1 MTAHNEETA
10 QTPDRALPVP
20 DCSPPPDHGP
30 LLQPATAPPTANT
43 SRRALLVMAKQPIA
57 GSAKTRL
64 VPPLTSTSAASL
76 YLCFLQ
82 DVLATVRAAA
92 RLEPFDPVIAYTPP
106 AAQDFFRQL
115 APDFWLIPQ
124 QSPAR
129 TSNLDPPSE
138 PTAASPAS
146 RPAAAPPSQSGA
158 APQHETLVHHPDPL
172 GDRLQFVLSAALD
185 SGRRQVVAINSDSP
199 TLQPEL
205 LCTAFQRLDDPR
217 TDAVFGPCTDGGYY
231 LIGVKKPPGR
241 LVTAVQMSTPTV
253 LSDTLAIAAAA
264 GLQVDLLPEW
274 YDVDSA
280 EDLERLSTEL
290 AAHPERAPASSRFLT
305 EPWTSTSSSQP

>member
-10 QTPDRALPVP
+10 QTADSALPVP
-20 DCSPPPDHGP
+20 DDLPLPDYGP
-30 LLQPATAPPTANT
+30 LIRPAIAPPVDNT

-57 GSAKTRL
+57 GRAKTRL
-64 VPPLTSTSAASL
+64 VPPLTSNAAASL

-92 RLEPFDPVIAYTPP
+92 RLEPFDPVIAYTP
-106 AAQDFFRQL
+106 AAARDFFRQL

-124 QSPAR
+124 QSPVRA
-129 TSNLDPPSE
+129 S
-138 PTAASPAS
+138 AASRRDTAS
-146 RPAAAPPSQSGA
+146 PSPSRA
-158 APQHETLVHHPDPL
+158 APQQETLVHHPDRL
-172 GDRLQFVLSAALD
+172 GDRLQFVLTAAL
-185 SGRRQVVAINSDSP
+185 GRGLRQVVAINSDSP
-199 TLQPEL
+199 TLPPEL
-205 LCTAFQRLDDPR
+205 LITAFRRLDHPQV
-217 TDAVFGPCTDGGYY
+217 DAVFGPCTDGGYY
-231 LIGVKKPPGR
+231 LIGVKSSPGR
-241 LVTAVQMSTPTV
+241 LVTDVQMSTPTV
-253 LSDTLAIAAAA
+253 LSDTLAIAADE

-280 EDLERLSTEL
+280 NDLERLTAEL

>member
-10 QTPDRALPVP
+10 QTADSALPVP
-20 DCSPPPDHGP
+20 DDLPLPDYGP
-30 LLQPATAPPTANT
+30 LIRPAIAPPVDNT

-57 GSAKTRL
+57 GRAKTRL
-64 VPPLTSTSAASL
+64 VPPLTSNAAASL

-92 RLEPFDPVIAYTPP
+92 RLEPFDPVIAYTP
-106 AAQDFFRQL
+106 AAARDFFRQL

-124 QSPAR
+124 QSPAPA
-129 TSNLDPPSE
+129 S
-138 PTAASPAS
+138 AASRHDTAS
-146 RPAAAPPSQSGA
+146 PSPSRA
-158 APQHETLVHHPDPL
+158 APQQETLVHHPDRL
-172 GDRLQFVLSAALD
+172 GDRLQFVLTAAL
-185 SGRRQVVAINSDSP
+185 GRGLRQVVAINSDSP
-199 TLQPEL
+199 TLPPEL
-205 LCTAFQRLDDPR
+205 LITAFRRLDHPQV
-217 TDAVFGPCTDGGYY
+217 DAVFGPCTDGGYY
-231 LIGVKKPPGR
+231 LIGVKSSPGR
-241 LVTAVQMSTPTV
+241 LVTDVQMSTPTV
-253 LSDTLAIAAAA
+253 LSDTLAIAADE

-280 EDLERLSTEL
+280 NDLERLTAEL

>member
-10 QTPDRALPVP
+10 QTADSALPVP
-20 DCSPPPDHGP
+20 DDLPLPDYGP
-30 LLQPATAPPTANT
+30 LIRPAIAPPVDNT

-57 GSAKTRL
+57 GRAKTRL
-64 VPPLTSTSAASL
+64 VPPLTSNAAASL

-92 RLEPFDPVIAYTPP
+92 RLEPFDPVIAYTP
-106 AAQDFFRQL
+106 AAARDFFRQL

-124 QSPAR
+124 QSPAPA
-129 TSNLDPPSE
+129 S
-138 PTAASPAS
+138 AASRHDTAS
-146 RPAAAPPSQSGA
+146 PSPSRA
-158 APQHETLVHHPDPL
+158 APQQETLVHHPDRL
-172 GDRLQFVLSAALD
+172 GDRLQFVLTAAL
-185 SGRRQVVAINSDSP
+185 GRGLRQVVAINSDSP
-199 TLQPEL
+199 TLPPEL
-205 LCTAFQRLDDPR
+205 LITAFRRLDHPQV
-217 TDAVFGPCTDGGYY
+217 DAVFGPCTDGGYY
-231 LIGVKKPPGR
+231 LIGVKSSPGR
-241 LVTAVQMSTPTV
+241 LVTDVQMSTPTV
-253 LSDTLAIAAAA
+253 LSDTLAIAADE

-280 EDLERLSTEL
+280 NDLERLSAEL

>member
-10 QTPDRALPVP
+10 QTADSALPVP
-20 DCSPPPDHGP
+20 DDLPHPDYSPLIRPAIVPPVD
-30 LLQPATAPPTANT
+30 NT

-57 GSAKTRL
+57 GRAKTRL
-64 VPPLTSTSAASL
+64 VPPLTSNAAASL

-106 AAQDFFRQL
+106 AARDFFRQL

-124 QSPAR
+124 QSPAPA
-129 TSNLDPPSE
+129 S
-138 PTAASPAS
+138 AASWRDTAS
-146 RPAAAPPSQSGA
+146 PSPSRA
-158 APQHETLVHHPDPL
+158 APQQETLVHHPDRL
-172 GDRLQFVLSAALD
+172 GDRLQFVLTAAL
-185 SGRRQVVAINSDSP
+185 GRGLRQVVAINSDSP
-199 TLQPEL
+199 TLPPEL
-205 LCTAFQRLDDPR
+205 LITAFRRLDHPQV
-217 TDAVFGPCTDGGYY
+217 DAVFGPCTDGGYY
-231 LIGVKKPPGR
+231 LIGVKSSPGR
-241 LVTAVQMSTPTV
+241 LVTDVQMSTPTV
-253 LSDTLAIAAAA
+253 LSDTLAIAADE

-280 EDLERLSTEL
+280 NDLERLSAEL

-305 EPWTSTSSSQP
+305 EP